1 MLLARGWFW
10 VAMAILARRACARS
24 LYSRW
29 ITTRRSCPV
38 GGALLQASRAA
49 NKGGD
54 SGAGGRSG
62 PSGCEFQPQGFGGMT
77 RGAGFS
83 VVDGGRGGVERS
95 AQGEGSATG
104 APCICARRRRSSM
117 AVLVVLSSR
126 TAAALSSICE
136 VMLAG
141 SWKENRPPFRTKC
154 SRRRSLLGILRPRR
168 AVRCLRMVVRS
179 LEISLSPGLG
189 DIPLSAGV
197 TNNLLANPC

>member
-1 MLLARGWFW
+1 M
-10 VAMAILARRACARS
+10 AMAILARRACARS